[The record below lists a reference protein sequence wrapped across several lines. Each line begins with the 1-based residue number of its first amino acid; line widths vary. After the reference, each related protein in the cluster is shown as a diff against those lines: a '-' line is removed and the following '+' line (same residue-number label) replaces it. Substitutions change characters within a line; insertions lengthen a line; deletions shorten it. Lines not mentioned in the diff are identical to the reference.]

1 MSTSQIFKPTPVFTT
16 PVFTNP
22 VIDSRNMVQVSNYA
36 KFMME
41 GLEIPV
47 YGDMDFVD

>member
-1 MSTSQIFKPTPVFTT
+1 MATSQIFKPT

-22 VIDSRNMVQVSNYA
+22 VIDSRNMVQVSIYA
-36 KFMME
+36 EFMME
-41 GLEIPV
+41 GLEKPPV